1 VIDERARHE
10 LYRAVEELLGTERA
24 DTLMSLLP
32 PIGWAD
38 VATKE
43 DLHQLEAR
51 LETRMGARFD
61 RVDARFGMVDGRFD
75 SLESRWDLRF
85 NDLESRWDLRFNDL
99 EARFGGIDGRI
110 SQLEAGLDARFAHAE
125 ARTDAK
131 FTVVDARFENIDGRF
146 TRVDARFTQLE
157 SQLDRSLREQTRTLM
172 LGLVGA
178 MFTMTSLC
186 LGAVALAS

>member
-51 LETRMGARFD
+51 LDTRMGARFD
-61 RVDARFGMVDGRFD
+61 RLDARFGMVDGRFD
-75 SLESRWDLRF
+75 TLESRWDLRF
-85 NDLESRWDLRFNDL
+85 NDLESRL
-99 EARFGGIDGRI
+99 
-110 SQLEAGLDARFAHAE
+110 SQLDASLDARFAHAE

-131 FTVVDARFENIDGRF
+131 FAVVDARFENVEGRF
-146 TRVDARFTQLE
+146 TRVDVRFSQLE
-157 SQLDRSLREQTRTLM
+157 GQLDRSLREQTRTLM
-172 LGLVGA
+172 LGVVGA

>member
-1 VIDERARHE
+1 MIDERARHE

-61 RVDARFGMVDGRFD
+61 RV
-75 SLESRWDLRF
+75 ESRWDLRF
-85 NDLESRWDLRFNDL
+85 NDLESRLL
-99 EARFGGIDGRI
+99 
-110 SQLEAGLDARFAHAE
+110 QLDASLDVRFAHAE
-125 ARTDAK
+125 ARADAK
-131 FTVVDARFENIDGRF
+131 FAVVDARFENVEGRF
-146 TRVDARFTQLE
+146 TRVDARFSELE
-157 SQLDRSLREQTRTLM
+157 GQLDRSLREQTRTLM

-186 LGAVALAS
+186 LGAVALAN